1 MAVNMRTLANGA
13 SPGIPVPFHC
23 TQSAWVDAN
32 KGYYQW
38 YYTNY
43 PQLIQRGID
52 LPASFSRM
60 KSFYIIDMADR
71 NLTPQMQMLNCYE
84 ALFSYL
90 LGRIDGTI
98 VFEGRSWLTLT
109 IQNIPGVLE
118 NTFGQLT
125 SPFGIPLYIWAFG
138 AAIIIIAVKK

>member
-1 MAVNMRTLANGA
+1 MITLANGA
-13 SPGIPVPFHC
+13 MPGVPVEFYC
-23 TQSAWVDAN
+23 TQQAWANAN
-32 KGYYQW
+32 KGFYQW

-43 PQLIQRGID
+43 PQLIQRGIA
-52 LPASFSRM
+52 LPPSYSGL

-71 NLTPQMQMLNCYE
+71 NLTPQTPMLECYE

-98 VFEGRSWLTLT
+98 VFEGRSWLTLV
-109 IQNIPGVLE
+109 IQNFPGVMKKTLE
-118 NTFGQLT
+118 QIT
-125 SPFGIPLYIWAFG
+125 SPFGIPIYIWFLG